1 METTRY
7 FQEVFDAPV
16 VIQIGDDDKYVFTPD
31 ADIDKIAKLI
41 KNTIKDI
48 LGFGFKPERTFV
60 FLNTEYI
67 GEFYHNVCHVQK
79 HLQEKTIKDA
89 FGYTESDSIG
99 MFALPTVKAAA
110 TFASSFPGVF

>member
-1 METTRY
+1 MVSKSPQATSLNIGHSVSMEITRY
-7 FQEVFDAPV
+7 LQEVFDAPV

-31 ADIDKIAKLI
+31 GDIDKIAKLV

-67 GEFYHNVCHVQK
+67 GEFYHNVCHV
-79 HLQEKTIKDA
+79 
-89 FGYTESDSIG
+89 
-99 MFALPTVKAAA
+99 
-110 TFASSFPGVF
+110 